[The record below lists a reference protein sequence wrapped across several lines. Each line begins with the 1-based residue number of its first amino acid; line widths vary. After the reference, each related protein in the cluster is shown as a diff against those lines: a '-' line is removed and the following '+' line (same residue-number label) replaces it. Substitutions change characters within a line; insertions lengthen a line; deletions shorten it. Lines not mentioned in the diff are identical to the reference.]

1 MVTTMSLKQLSRKMA
16 GRTVD
21 TETDRLAR
29 AFRALSNP
37 NRLQIYTEIL
47 RRQRAALGP
56 EHSCALYD
64 FINSLEI
71 GAPTVSHHIKELV
84 NAGLITVEREGKY
97 LACALDEDMRH
108 ALRAFFD
115 EPVRRKPGK

>member
-1 MVTTMSLKQLSRKMA
+1 MTLKRLAASRAARSA
-16 GRTVD
+16 GADQVAD
-21 TETDRLAR
+21 ESERLAR
-29 AFRALSNP
+29 MFRALSNP

-47 RRQRAALGP
+47 RRQRSALGP

-84 NAGLITVEREGKY
+84 NAGLIAVERDGKY
-97 LACALDEDMRH
+97 LACTLDER
-108 ALRAFFD
+108 ARRTLRDFFAG
-115 EPVRRKPGK
+115 PA

>member
-1 MVTTMSLKQLSRKMA
+1 MKLKNLHVPA
-16 GRTVD
+16 LPAVGD
-21 TETDRLAR
+21 DELARLAR

-47 RRQRAALGP
+47 RRQRSALGP

-84 NAGLITVEREGKY
+84 SAGLIRVESDGKY
-97 LACALDEDMRH
+97 LACSLDEDTRRQ
-108 ALRAFFD
+108 LQAFFGT
-115 EPVRRKPGK
+115 P

>member
-1 MVTTMSLKQLSRKMA
+1 MKLGKRSRT
-16 GRTVD
+16 G
-21 TETDRLAR
+21 TDGADQAQLAR

-37 NRLQIYTEIL
+37 NRLQIYVEIL

-84 NAGLITVEREGKY
+84 AAGLIRVERDGKY
-97 LACALDEDMRH
+97 LACALDEATRARLH
-108 ALRAFFD
+108 AFFAPAPD
-115 EPVRRKPGK
+115 A